1 MRLDVYTLFICEL
14 YVLAFL
20 SIIMVFAWRGAQ
32 YNRVLGFNCFSLLL
46 SIVAVAL
53 SSLRSSGMMFL
64 PIVVGNLLI
73 FCAYGLQLNAF
84 RALRGARF
92 SWLWILSLA
101 TWAGLCLLPG
111 FYYSL
116 SSRILLSSLLCILFT
131 SAMIYELQRAR
142 LLLPVTWWP
151 AQLLLAIHL
160 SFNVTRGLL
169 DGGIPNPLH
178 GAIGGSTFSVY
189 VILESI
195 LVVIGLSFTMMAMVN
210 ERTQIIYRQ
219 ASLLDPLTG
228 VWNRRALFEK
238 TSQLAGSWHCS
249 QQLLSVMLFDLDHF
263 KTINDRFGHSQGD
276 RVLKDFCRQV
286 AGQLPPGSYFARLGG
301 EEFAAVVMCSEE
313 ESLQVAERIRQ
324 GVEHSCPENVSYS
337 VSIGIAGC
345 EPGCDDI
352 EHLMAAADEALYQA
366 KAAGRNQVKIFDNAF
381 SGLEKRARVG
391 QEGRPDP
398 GLPASG
404 TGNISDEADDR
415 NPDDNACLRSDAP
428 SNNDRQFFPGR

>member
-1 MRLDVYTLFICEL
+1 MRLDVYTLFVCEL

-20 SIIMVFAWRGAQ
+20 GIIMVFAWRGAQ
-32 YNRVLGFNCFSLLL
+32 YNRVLGFNCLSLLL
-46 SIVAVAL
+46 SIVAVGL

-73 FCAYGLQLNAF
+73 LCAYGLQLNAF

-92 SWLWILSLA
+92 SWLWIMSL
-101 TWAGLCLLPG
+101 TLWAGLCLLPG

-116 SSRILLSSLLCILFT
+116 SSRILLSALLCMLFT

-142 LLLPVTWWP
+142 SLLPVTWWP
-151 AQLLLAIHL
+151 AQLLLGIHL
-160 SFNVTRGLL
+160 TFNVTRALL
-169 DGGIPNPLH
+169 DGGIPSPLH

-210 ERTQIIYRQ
+210 ERTQIVYRQ

-238 TSQLAGSWHCS
+238 TRQLATSGRCS
-249 QQLLSVMLFDLDHF
+249 QQPLAVMLFDLDHF

-276 RVLKDFCRQV
+276 RVLTDFCRQV
-286 AGQLPPGSYFARLGG
+286 AGQLPPDSYFARLGG

-313 ESLQVAERIRQ
+313 ECVQVAERIRQ
-324 GVEHSCPENVSYS
+324 AVEHSCPENVRYS
-337 VSIGIAGC
+337 VSIGVASC
-345 EPGCDDI
+345 SPERENI
-352 EHLMAAADEALYQA
+352 ENLMTAADEALYQA
-366 KAAGRNQVKIFDNAF
+366 KAAGRNQVKTFGETL
-381 SGLEKRARVG
+381 SGLE
-391 QEGRPDP
+391 GRFLA
-398 GLPASG
+398 G
-404 TGNISDEADDR
+404 
-415 NPDDNACLRSDAP
+415 
-428 SNNDRQFFPGR
+428 